1 MRDKGS
7 RSTSIVAVAVASS
20 LGLFAGTAQAAT
32 PALIV
37 SPNWS
42 GYVATSPASGATISY
57 TRASGTWTV
66 PTADCSHEKAGA
78 ASTIWVGLGGYNSAA
93 QDAIGNSATV
103 TNGQVGTDSSCDA
116 NDKPTYYAWFQL
128 QPYPSYTI
136 PHRVSPGDTITGLVT
151 YLSSTVGEVKV
162 ADQTAGW
169 SFTRKLSLSY
179 PDERTAE
186 WIVEAP
192 ANCIRFACTQAS
204 LAKFGA
210 VTMRGISAVGNG
222 QTGTLADPN
231 WSVTAIKLVP
241 GLVNVPNL
249 GPSTGAAENTGEK
262 GKASSPAGATPG
274 KLSSGG
280 SAFNLKW
287 VAVATKGL

>member
-1 MRDKGS
+1 LRAKGS
-7 RSTSIVAVAVASS
+7 SSASIVAIAVAS
-20 LGLFAGTAQAAT
+20 LGLFVSVARADT
-32 PALIV
+32 PAAIV

-66 PTADCSHEKAGA
+66 PTATCTHEKAGA

-93 QDAIGNSATV
+93 QDAIGDTATV

-116 NDKPTYYAWFQL
+116 KDKPTYYAWFQL

-136 PHRVSPGDTITGLVT
+136 QHHVSPGDTITGLVT
-151 YLSSTVGEVKV
+151 YLSPTVGEVKV

-169 SFTRKLSLSY
+169 TFTRKLSLSY
-179 PDERTAE
+179 PDETTAE

-192 ANCIRFACTQAS
+192 ANCVRFACTQAS

-222 QTGTLADPN
+222 KTGTLSDPSWN
-231 WSVTAIKLVP
+231 VTAIKLVP

-249 GPSTGAAENTGEK
+249 GPATGAAQDTGEK
-262 GKASSPAGATPG
+262 GRASSPAGATPG